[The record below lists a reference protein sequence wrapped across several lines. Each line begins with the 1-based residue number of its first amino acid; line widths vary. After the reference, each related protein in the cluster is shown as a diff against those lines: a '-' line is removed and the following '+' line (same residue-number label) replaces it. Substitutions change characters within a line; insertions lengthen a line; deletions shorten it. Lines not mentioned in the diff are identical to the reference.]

1 MSTSLEQSR
10 IDVLKAAAAAV
21 APAHRR
27 GGGAPDRATEELE
40 QFLLAYYRLVAT
52 EDLLARPARE
62 LATIA
67 LQHKE
72 FAEQRPVGTHNVRA
86 FNPTADDEGWSTGHT
101 VVQIVVDDM
110 PFLVDSVVAA
120 LGGFDRGV
128 RLIVHPQMTV
138 SRSITGELKEVV
150 TDGSTTVDNGSLGLV
165 NESWMHLEIDRRPS
179 EALADVEARLAHVLD
194 NVRDSVEDWPKMR
207 AHALTIASELKAAT
221 PPGTD
226 PRQAR
231 EAARFLEWL
240 AHNNFTFL
248 GYREYSLTSEKGHDL
263 SRPVPGTGL
272 GLLRYDRPQAAK
284 GVVLTP
290 AASRAAR
297 DSTILIITKAN
308 SRATVHRDVY
318 LDYIS
323 VKKFN
328 ARGECIGEQR
338 FLGLYASAAY
348 NDTIHDIPLLDV
360 RAEEVLRR
368 TGLSSDSHSGKDI
381 LQILETYPRDELF
394 QTSPAQL
401 ADIATSVL
409 HLQERRKTKLFLRRD
424 EFGRFVSCLVYLP
437 RDRYNT
443 TVRLRIES
451 ILLDAFGGANIDN
464 TTRVS
469 ESTLARL
476 HFVVRMPAGVDIPEV
491 DEEALEQRVIDATR
505 TWDEDLSEALEQA
518 RGAEG
523 AARTM
528 AAYAK
533 ALPEAYKEDF
543 DVETAVED
551 LDRIDAIGDG
561 DRTTALHLYDDPTCE
576 STQERRFKLY
586 RRADLSLTQV
596 LPLFTHLGVEVTDER
611 PYEVPGTDG
620 RVLHIFDF
628 GLRADGDAWGRGTA
642 EADIR
647 QRFEDAFRA
656 VWDGRAES
664 DGFNALVLGAGL
676 TWRQVIILRTVAKYL
691 RQTGSTFSQDYV
703 ESALVAHT
711 GLARSLVELFETRF
725 DPDAFP
731 DTEAG
736 FDKRASREKAIV
748 TRIREALDDVASLD
762 HDRIVR
768 ALLGVIQASLR
779 TNFYQPD
786 ERGLDKSYVSLK
798 LNPKKVP
805 DLPAPRPRFEIWVY
819 SPRVEGV
826 HLRFGKVARGGL
838 RWSDR
843 REDFRTEILGLVK
856 AQMVKNAVIVP
867 TGSKGG
873 FYAKQLPDPAVDR
886 AAWMDEGIASYK
898 IFISGLLDLTD
909 NLVSGKAV
917 PPHRVVRHDEH
928 DTYLVVAADKGTA
941 KFSDIANGISSDYGF
956 WLDDAFASGGSAGYD
971 HKAMGITAR
980 GAWESVKRHFRE
992 LGVDTQTE
1000 DFSVVGV
1007 GDMSG
1012 DVFGNGMLLSEHIR
1026 LVAAFDHRHIFIDP
1040 TPEAAS
1046 SYAERRRLF
1055 DLPGSSWADYDP
1067 KLISK
1072 GGGVFARSAKSVPVT
1087 PEMITALGLRSNTKS
1102 LTPAELMKAILLA
1115 PVDLFWNG
1123 GIGTYIKA
1131 SSETSSEIGDRA
1143 NDAIRVNGGELRC
1156 KVVGEGGN
1164 LGASQLGRIEA
1175 ALAGVRIN
1183 TDAIDNSAGVDTSD
1197 HEVNIKIT
1205 LNELTRS
1212 GELTMKRRNALLA
1225 SMTDEVADQVLRDN
1239 YEQNVLLGNAR
1250 AQQHQMLTVHERLI
1264 QFLEE
1269 HGDLDRS
1276 LEFLPSDAEI
1286 SRRQKDGLG
1295 LSSPEF
1301 SVLVAYAKLYLKGQL
1316 IATSL
1321 PDDPWFATTLT
1332 DYFPKPLR
1340 GKYADQIAAH
1350 PLRRE
1355 IITNAVANSMVNR
1368 GGITFAFRAVEE
1380 TGATPEQV
1388 ARAYVVCR
1396 EIFDLAGFVRRVGAT
1411 DNIVNTGAQTAV
1423 YLEFRRLLDRAVRWF
1438 LTSRPAT
1445 LDIAAEVARF
1455 RPGIERY
1462 AGRIP
1467 ELLQGSERSRLMRR
1481 AKDLQGK
1488 GVPEDLALSAAS
1500 LLDCYSLLDC
1510 IEIAEDTGERL
1521 DDVVGVYYLTSET
1534 FSIDAMLTRVTALP
1548 REDRWDALARGA
1560 LRDDLYAV
1568 LESLTRSVLEVSHA
1582 RNDAPQRLAEWAEFN
1597 ADALSRARAALG
1609 GIERMSHAG
1618 IAALSVAL
1626 RTLRTVTRPGSSAL
1640 PTVVE
1645 VPASADG
1652 TGDQAP
1658 AKTASKTAS
1667 KPASRK
1673 AAAAA
1678 GRSASRTAAAS
1689 VSSGAGGGATAQRTA
1704 KTAKGAAKRTAQSA
1718 RSTKAA
1724 TASPAAASPKPT
1736 AKAKATAKSTV
1747 KAPAKAAAKS
1757 TAKTPAKSTAKRVA
1771 KAPARPTAKAV
1782 KTTTQQPPRKAA
1794 ATAARG

>member
-1 MSTSLEQSR
+1 MSASLEQSR
-10 IDVLKAAAAAV
+10 IDVIKAAAAAV
-21 APAHRR
+21 APVPRR
-27 GGGAPDRATEELE
+27 GRGRSGGAAPGDLEE
-40 QFLLAYYRLVAT
+40 FLRAYYRLVAT

-67 LQHKE
+67 TEHRA
-72 FAEQRPVGTHNVRA
+72 FAQQRAVGTFNVRA
-86 FNPTADDEGWSTGHT
+86 FNPSAEDEGWSTSHS

-128 RLIVHPQMTV
+128 HLIVHPQMTV
-138 SRSITGELKEVV
+138 SRDITGELKSVV
-150 TDGSTTVDNGSLGLV
+150 TDGSTTVRSTSEGLV
-165 NESWMHLEIDRRPS
+165 RESWMHLEIDRLPAD
-179 EALADVEARLAHVLD
+179 ALPDVEARLRHVLE

-207 AHALTIASELKAAT
+207 AHALTIASELRSAT

-226 PRQAR
+226 PHHAR
-231 EAARFLEWL
+231 EAGRFLEWL

-248 GYREYSLTSEKGHDL
+248 GYREYSLAHENGKDV
-263 SRPVPGTGL
+263 SRQVPGTGL
-272 GLLRYDRPQAAK
+272 GLLRYDRPSA
-284 GVVLTP
+284 GEGLVLTP

-297 DSTILIITKAN
+297 DSSILIITKAN

-323 VKKFN
+323 IKRFD
-328 ARGECIGEQR
+328 ARGECVGEQR

-360 RAEEVLRR
+360 RAQEVLRL
-368 TGLSSDSHSGKDI
+368 TGLSADSHSGKDI

-394 QTSPAQL
+394 QTSPSQL
-401 ADIATSVL
+401 AEIATSVL

-451 ILLDAFGGANIDN
+451 ILLEAFGGANIDN

-476 HFVVRMPAGVDIPEV
+476 HFVVRMPSGTDIPDV
-491 DEEALEQRVIDATR
+491 DEAALEQRVIDATR
-505 TWDEDLSEALEQA
+505 TWDEDLAEALGEA
-518 RGAEG
+518 RGLEG

-543 DVETAVED
+543 DVATAVDD
-551 LDRIDAIGDG
+551 LDRIDALGDG
-561 DRTTALHLYDDPTCE
+561 DRTTGLHLYDDPA
-576 STQERRFKLY
+576 SDDPRERRFKLY

-611 PYEVPGTDG
+611 PYEVPGPDG
-620 RVLHIFDF
+620 RTLHIFDF
-628 GLRADGDAWGRGTA
+628 GLCADARTWGSGDAALASDVR
-642 EADIR
+642 E
-647 QRFEDAFRA
+647 RFEEAFRA

-664 DGFNALVLGAGL
+664 DGFNALVLAAGL
-676 TWRQVIILRTVAKYL
+676 TWRQVVILRTVAKYL

-703 ESALVAHT
+703 ESALAANT
-711 GLARSLVELFETRF
+711 GIARSLVELFEARF

-736 FDKRASREKAIV
+736 RDKRASRQKHVVAGIK
-748 TRIREALDDVASLD
+748 EALDDVASLD

-786 ERGLDKSYVSLK
+786 ETGRDKSYVSLK

-805 DLPAPRPRFEIWVY
+805 DLPAPRPMFEIWVY

-843 REDFRTEILGLVK
+843 REDFRTEVLGLVK

-886 AAWMDEGIASYK
+886 AAWMDEGISSYK
-898 IFISGLLDLTD
+898 LFISGLLDLTD
-909 NLVSGKAV
+909 NLVSGQAV
-917 PPHRVVRHDEH
+917 PPHRVVRHDED

-941 KFSDIANGISSDYGF
+941 KFSDIANGLSADYGF

-971 HKAMGITAR
+971 HKGMGITAR

-992 LGVDTQTE
+992 LGVDTQTQE
-1000 DFSVVGV
+1000 FTVVGV

-1026 LVAAFDHRHIFIDP
+1026 LLAAFDHRHIFVDP
-1040 TPEAAS
+1040 DPDAAS
-1046 SYAERRRLF
+1046 SYAERRRMF
-1055 DLPGSSWADYDP
+1055 DLPGSSWADYDE

-1072 GGGVFARSAKSVPVT
+1072 GGGIFPRSAKSVPVS
-1087 PEMITALGLRSNTKS
+1087 PQMVAALGLRAGTKS
-1102 LTPAELMKAILLA
+1102 MTPAELMKAILLA
-1115 PVDLFWNG
+1115 PVDLLWNG
-1123 GIGTYIKA
+1123 GIGTYVKA
-1131 SSETSSEIGDRA
+1131 TSESNGEIGDRA
-1143 NDAIRVNGGELRC
+1143 NDAIRVNGADLRC

-1175 ALAGVRIN
+1175 ALAGVRVN

-1197 HEVNIKIT
+1197 HEVNIKILLT
-1205 LNELTRS
+1205 ELTRS
-1212 GELTMKRRNALLA
+1212 GELTTKRRNTLLA
-1225 SMTDEVADQVLRDN
+1225 SMTDEVAEQVLRDN

-1250 AQQHQMLTVHERLI
+1250 AQQHAMLGVHERLI
-1264 QFLEE
+1264 QFLEAD
-1269 HGDLDRS
+1269 GDLDRS
-1276 LEFLPSDAEI
+1276 LEFLPSDAAI
-1286 SRRQKDGLG
+1286 ARRQKDGLG
-1295 LSSPEF
+1295 LTSPEF
-1301 SVLVAYAKLYLKGQL
+1301 SVLVAYAKLYLKNQL
-1316 IATSL
+1316 ITTSL
-1321 PDDPWFATTLT
+1321 PDDPWFESTLAE
-1332 DYFPKPLR
+1332 YFPKPLR
-1340 GKYADQIAAH
+1340 GKYAEQIAAH

-1355 IITNAVANSMVNR
+1355 IITNSVANSMVNR
-1368 GGITFAFRAVEE
+1368 GGITFAYRAGEE
-1380 TGATPEQV
+1380 TGASPEQV

-1396 EIFDLAGFVRRVGAT
+1396 EIFDLAGFVRQVEAT
-1411 DNIVNTGAQTAV
+1411 DNVVSTGAQTAL
-1423 YLEFRRLLDRAVRWF
+1423 YLEFRRLIDRSVRWF
-1438 LTSRPAT
+1438 LTSRPAS

-1455 RPGIERY
+1455 RPGIE
-1462 AGRIP
+1462 AFSGRIG
-1467 ELLQGSERSRLMRR
+1467 ELLQGSERTRLQRR
-1481 AKDLQGK
+1481 ARELEGK
-1488 GVPEDLALSAAS
+1488 GVPEDLALGAAS
-1500 LLDCYSLLDC
+1500 LLDLYSLLDC
-1510 IEIAEDTGERL
+1510 IEIAEDTGEKL
-1521 DDVVGVYYLTSET
+1521 DDVVGVYFLTSET
-1534 FSIDAMLTRVTALP
+1534 FSIDAMLTRVTMLP
-1548 REDRWDALARGA
+1548 RDDRWDAMARGA

-1568 LESLTRSVLEVSHA
+1568 LESLTRSVLDVSDPRHEA
-1582 RNDAPQRLAEWAEFN
+1582 ATRLAEWSELN
-1597 ADALSRARAALG
+1597 ADALGRARAALG

-1626 RTLRTVTRPGSSAL
+1626 RTLRTVMKPAASGQPTPVAVESASS
-1640 PTVVE
+1640 
-1645 VPASADG
+1645 
-1652 TGDQAP
+1652 AP
-1658 AKTASKTAS
+1658 AKKAPAKQVTAKQATATEATAKKATAKKATAPTAAKKATPSKKAASKKAAS
-1667 KPASRK
+1667 KK
-1673 AAAAA
+1673 AA
-1678 GRSASRTAAAS
+1678 G
-1689 VSSGAGGGATAQRTA
+1689 
-1704 KTAKGAAKRTAQSA
+1704 K
-1718 RSTKAA
+1718 KAA
-1724 TASPAAASPKPT
+1724 TA
-1736 AKAKATAKSTV
+1736 
-1747 KAPAKAAAKS
+1747 
-1757 TAKTPAKSTAKRVA
+1757 
-1771 KAPARPTAKAV
+1771 
-1782 KTTTQQPPRKAA
+1782 
-1794 ATAARG
+1794 